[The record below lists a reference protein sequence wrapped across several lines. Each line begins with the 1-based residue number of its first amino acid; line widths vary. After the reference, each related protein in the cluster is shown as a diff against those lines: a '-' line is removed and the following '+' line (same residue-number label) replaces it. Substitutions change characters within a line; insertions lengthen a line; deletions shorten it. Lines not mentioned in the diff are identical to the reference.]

1 MIKCDLGTVSLK
13 GSVPLIQAELEA
25 VIVSIREAFIQKFG
39 EEKADELINNVIE
52 NSKKSKEKRDEEFN
66 DSEKELFELF
76 EVFKNMINEVIKDE

>member
-1 MIKCDLGTVSLK
+1 MIKWDSGTVSLR
-13 GSVPLIQAELEA
+13 GSVPILQAELEE

-39 EEKADELINNVIE
+39 EENANELINDVIE

-76 EVFKNMINEVIKDE
+76 EVFKKMINEVLKDE

>member
-13 GSVPLIQAELEA
+13 GSVPLIQAELEEL
-25 VIVSIREAFIQKFG
+25 IISIREAFIQKFG

>member
-25 VIVSIREAFIQKFG
+25 VIVSIRKAFIQKFG
-39 EEKADELINNVIE
+39 EENANELINDVIE

-76 EVFKNMINEVIKDE
+76 EVFKKMINEVLKDE

>member
-39 EEKADELINNVIE
+39 EDVSKHPELLLTFDNKIDL
-52 NSKKSKEKRDEEFN
+52 NSMGS
-66 DSEKELFELF
+66 
-76 EVFKNMINEVIKDE
+76 

>member
-13 GSVPLIQAELEA
+13 GSVPLIQAELEE

-39 EEKADELINNVIE
+39 EENANELINDVIE

-76 EVFKNMINEVIKDE
+76 EVFKKMINEVIKDE

>member
-39 EEKADELINNVIE
+39 EENANELINDVIE

-76 EVFKNMINEVIKDE
+76 EVFKKMINEVLKDE

>member
-39 EEKADELINNVIE
+39 EENADELINDVIE

>member
-1 MIKCDLGTVSLK
+1 MIKCDLGHVSLK
-13 GSVPLIQAELEA
+13 GSVPLIQEELEA

-39 EEKADELINNVIE
+39 EENADELINNVIE
-52 NSKKSKEKRDEEFN
+52 NSKKSKQKRYEEFN

>member
-25 VIVSIREAFIQKFG
+25 VIVSIRKAFIQKFG
-39 EEKADELINNVIE
+39 EENADELINDVIE

-76 EVFKNMINEVIKDE
+76 EVFKKMINEVLKDE

>member
-13 GSVPLIQAELEA
+13 GSVPLIQAELEEL
-25 VIVSIREAFIQKFG
+25 IISIREAFIQKFG
-39 EEKADELINNVIE
+39 EENANELINDVIE